1 MTVKTII
8 IDDETPARD
17 LLRIYLSAHQQIDV
31 LGEYVNGF
39 EGIKA
44 INSLKP
50 DLVIL
55 DIQMPKINGF
65 EMLEL
70 LDHQPV
76 IIFSTAYNE
85 YAIRAF
91 ELNAVDYL
99 LKPYSK
105 ERLLQAVDKAV
116 IRLKSNE
123 YSEEEIPKLMAHIN
137 EVSDAYLQR
146 IVVKTGPKIE
156 VIPVNEIQYLEAND
170 DYVNIHTMGG
180 KFLKQRTMKYYE
192 QRLAPKKFVRIH
204 RSYIVNIE
212 EIAKLELMEKDAYI
226 VILKD
231 GIKLKVSRSGYPKLK
246 RTLNY

>member
-1 MTVKTII
+1 MTIKTII
-8 IDDETPARD
+8 IDDEAPARD
-17 LLRIYLSAHQQIDV
+17 LLKIYLKTHAEIEI
-31 LGEYVNGF
+31 LGEYINGF
-39 EGIKA
+39 EGTKA

-70 LDHQPV
+70 LEHHPV

-85 YAIRAF
+85 FAIKAF

-105 ERLLQAVDKAV
+105 ERLLLSIDKAIV
-116 IRLKSNE
+116 RLNSDEKTVDIPNLIGHV
-123 YSEEEIPKLMAHIN
+123 EELN
-137 EVSDAYLQR
+137 DDYLQR
-146 IVVKTGPKIE
+146 IVVKTGAKIE
-156 VIPVNEIQYLEAND
+156 VIPVGDIKYLGAND
-170 DYVNIHTMGG
+170 DYVNIHTEER
-180 KFLKQRTMKYYE
+180 KFLKQKTMKYYE
-192 QRLAPKKFVRIH
+192 QRLSSNRFVRIH

-212 EIAKLELMEKDAYI
+212 EIDKLELMEKDSYI

-231 GIKLKVSRSGYPKLK
+231 GTTLKVSRSGYPKLK
-246 RTLNY
+246 KALSF